1 MKNGEERIGILTAM
15 ENEVRLLLSKAEIER
30 TDRIGGVN
38 FHTGTLSGRKV
49 VIAQAGIGKALSA
62 AGASTML
69 NQYNVK
75 ALIFTGVAGGVGD
88 ETRVLDL
95 VIGTELVQY
104 DYGIRNQDGFH
115 WSPPLFSSDTGHFLC
130 DAELADMAWNAA
142 VGVVGPEHTFR
153 GVIASGDQ
161 FVASESFVRELRD
174 TFGAVAC
181 EMEGAA
187 VASVCEQYGV
197 PFAVIRSMSD
207 KADGKAHE
215 SIENMGDLAADHCGR
230 VVMRMLEEM
239 KK

>member
-1 MKNGEERIGILTAM
+1 MKNGEERFGILTAM
-15 ENEVRLLLSKAEIER
+15 ENEVRLLLSKTEIER

-75 ALIFTGVAGGVGD
+75 ALIFTGGAGGVGD

-142 VGVVGPEHTFR
+142 VWVRRPGAYVPGSDRLRRSVCRVRVLCPGAAGYFR
-153 GVIASGDQ
+153 RGG
-161 FVASESFVRELRD
+161 LRD
-174 TFGAVAC
+174 GGRRGCLRLRTVRGSLRGDPLHVGQGGR
-181 EMEGAA
+181 EGA
-187 VASVCEQYGV
+187 
-197 PFAVIRSMSD
+197 
-207 KADGKAHE
+207 
-215 SIENMGDLAADHCGR
+215 
-230 VVMRMLEEM
+230 
-239 KK
+239 